1 MGRRFLTLFAVL
13 LLFLLGSTP
22 TSSRVATEDELLQAE
37 IISGA
42 PQADQPLLATG
53 KVDLAPHQQIATHRS
68 QVTLAIELSEVSN
81 LYAAQ
86 VHVHFDPQ
94 MLAVVDA
101 NEAVDGIQIAPGNFP
116 DPALGW
122 WTSYA
127 DNQLGD
133 IDYSVTLL
141 NPAPPVSGRGTLAV
155 ITFEALTVGF
165 TEVRIHSAK
174 LSEPGIV
181 PITPIVGPNA
191 TIIIKPDIYPYYV
204 SLPLIQKNALP

>member
-1 MGRRFLTLFAVL
+1 MGRRLLTWLMVL
-13 LLFLLGSTP
+13 ALFLLSGTP
-22 TSSRVATEDELLQAE
+22 SDGRVPTESEVSPAERASS
-37 IISGA
+37 A
-42 PQADQPLLATG
+42 PQAGASLLATG
-53 KVDLAPHQQIATHRS
+53 KVDLVPGQQLATHRS

-81 LYAAQ
+81 LWGAQ
-86 VHVHFDPQ
+86 VHIHFDPQ

-101 NEAVDGIQIAPGNFP
+101 NEAIDGIQIAPGNFP

-127 DNQLGD
+127 DNRLGD

-141 NPAPPVSGRGTLAV
+141 SPAPAVSGRGTLAV

-165 TEVRIHSAK
+165 TEVYIHWAK
-174 LSEPGIV
+174 LAEPGSV
-181 PITPIVGPNA
+181 QITPIVGPNA
-191 TIIIKPDIYPYYV
+191 TIIIRPDIYPYYV